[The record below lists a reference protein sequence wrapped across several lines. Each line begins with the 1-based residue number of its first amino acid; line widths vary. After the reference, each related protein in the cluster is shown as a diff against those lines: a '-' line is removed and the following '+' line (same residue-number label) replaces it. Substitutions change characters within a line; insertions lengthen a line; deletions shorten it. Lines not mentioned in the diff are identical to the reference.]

1 MLGWYGFRSGV
12 YSGMKEPLMY
22 LYEIVDRLIDTL
34 TMLGTFVGVV
44 LCVGIMLYLLS
55 MLCHQ

>member
-1 MLGWYGFRSGV
+1 
-12 YSGMKEPLMY
+12 MKEPLMY

-34 TMLGTFVGVV
+34 TMLGTFVGAA